1 MTSLF
6 AEYGDP
12 HLVSQVLQGS
22 STDVV
27 HLAQSP
33 VSVLVA
39 SALWIAGG
47 LTSVFVIA
55 FLLVLTALERRIG
68 GWRTAGV
75 FLLGHILAT
84 LATEVPIGLS
94 VLAGH
99 LPGSSLQR
107 YDYGISFG
115 VAASI
120 GALAGLLT
128 PWLRWALLGVFGWMV
143 LGDLIAF
150 TDPMTNWGHLMAL
163 AIGVATWP
171 LVRRVSGPAV
181 PRHRVQSGQLPQVL
195 RQVRYGLDRGLR
207 KLRGDDRDA
216 LERRVVALDREVPGG
231 DRRRPPAG
239 VDRHLPE
246 PRTGHGEPGPGTG
259 PGTPADLL
267 VRRPR
272 GDDRNGQRAAA
283 APADL
288 PLLRRGAGKGTA
300 ELEVLTL
307 VRLLVGVAVEGPL
320 GQPDRVP
327 EREVAL
333 TPHPRRLRALPDRS
347 RRTGVGNNRRRP
359 SIESA

>member
-1 MTSLF
+1 MPLPSRLRRVRPSRLRRVRPWRLLPTPTGTPFTFGYAVVLAMTSLF

-27 HLAQSP
+27 HLVQSP

-171 LVRRVSGPAV
+171 LVRRARRDRPAE
-181 PRHRVQSGQLPQVL
+181 
-195 RQVRYGLDRGLR
+195 
-207 KLRGDDRDA
+207 A
-216 LERRVVALDREVPGG
+216 
-231 DRRRPPAG
+231 
-239 VDRHLPE
+239 
-246 PRTGHGEPGPGTG
+246 
-259 PGTPADLL
+259 
-267 VRRPR
+267 
-272 GDDRNGQRAAA
+272 
-283 APADL
+283 
-288 PLLRRGAGKGTA
+288 
-300 ELEVLTL
+300 
-307 VRLLVGVAVEGPL
+307 
-320 GQPDRVP
+320 RVP
-327 EREVAL
+327 M
-333 TPHPRRLRALPDRS
+333 
-347 RRTGVGNNRRRP
+347 
-359 SIESA
+359 